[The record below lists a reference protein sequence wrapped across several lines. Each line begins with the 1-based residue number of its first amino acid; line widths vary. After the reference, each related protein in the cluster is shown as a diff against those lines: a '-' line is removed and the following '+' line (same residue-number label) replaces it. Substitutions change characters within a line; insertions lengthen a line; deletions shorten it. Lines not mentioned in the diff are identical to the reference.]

1 MTYIIQ
7 SSNDSSSESNH
18 RFTQHKIIVSVVDSR
33 SGMDVFDINI
43 DSITTAQFMD
53 LLHHLY
59 TLREHLRMA
68 THGHAHLLEHTIT
81 IINAMLAEYEGND
94 SYAALSINFQQLEIN
109 DMEDML
115 AATHKQT
122 LDINI
127 SYWVPDTLQV
137 CPALYNYIEYV
148 GERRLFAVDL
158 SAQPEPRWNTVLT
171 DLRLL
176 A

>member
-7 SSNDSSSESNH
+7 SSADSSSESNQ
-18 RFTQHKIIVSVVDSR
+18 RFMQHKIIVSVVDSCG
-33 SGMDVFDINI
+33 GMDIFNINI
-43 DSITTAQFMD
+43 DSITTVQFMD

-59 TLREHLRMA
+59 TLREHLRTA
-68 THGHAHLLEHTIT
+68 THGHTHLLEHTIS
-81 IINAMLAEYEGND
+81 IINTMMAEYEGTNP
-94 SYAALSINFQQLEIN
+94 YVTLSINFEQLETD

-115 AATHKQT
+115 ASTHKHT

-127 SYWVPDTLQV
+127 SYWMPDTLQV
-137 CPALYNYIEYV
+137 CPALYNYIEHV

-171 DLRLL
+171 ELRLL